1 MTGPPED
8 VSSAGSWDPDGI
20 NTPIS
25 DTSITR
31 SLSGSRLSP
40 SPKSSGR
47 SLPDGEEEFQPRH
60 SISNFAWTKV
70 SSTFERLELHWNDA
84 KAVILRKKVLFIC
97 GVLNI
102 LISGYIIGAYPQF
115 FHHYYSIQLLYLMP
129 IRYYT
134 YYHRGWNY
142 FLADLCYFVNLLCM
156 CAIWLFPRSKT
167 LFIGTYCLAFGNNA
181 FGIALWRNSMVF
193 HSLEK
198 TTTVFVHIM
207 PCVALHCLV
216 HLLPPDLQEERFP
229 AIWAIKT
236 FTSVS
241 QTHNSLSDGIFW
253 STVTYATWQVSY
265 YFMISQQH
273 REEIAAGRP
282 TSFTWLRNSFSK
294 VYCIGEYIHR
304 LPESFQEPI
313 FMIIQ
318 YCYVVLTTVPCPIW
332 FWYRYAS
339 GGFLLVVFSW
349 SMYNSATYYIEIF
362 GRHNQNE
369 LEDIETEEQKWQDLR
384 DQGRSVLMT
393 ATMDRGTQLRTMIS
407 GSRVEV

>member
-25 DTSITR
+25 DTSITK
-31 SLSGSRLSP
+31 SLSGSQLSP

-60 SISNFAWTKV
+60 SISNFAGTKV
-70 SSTFERLELHWNDA
+70 SNTFERLERHWNDA

-102 LISGYIIGAYPQF
+102 LISGYILGACPQF
-115 FHHYYSIQLLYLMP
+115 FHHYYTIQLLYLMP

-236 FTSVS
+236 FTSV
-241 QTHNSLSDGIFW
+241 
-253 STVTYATWQVSY
+253 
-265 YFMISQQH
+265 
-273 REEIAAGRP
+273 
-282 TSFTWLRNSFSK
+282 
-294 VYCIGEYIHR
+294 
-304 LPESFQEPI
+304 
-313 FMIIQ
+313 
-318 YCYVVLTTVPCPIW
+318 
-332 FWYRYAS
+332 
-339 GGFLLVVFSW
+339 
-349 SMYNSATYYIEIF
+349 
-362 GRHNQNE
+362 
-369 LEDIETEEQKWQDLR
+369 
-384 DQGRSVLMT
+384 
-393 ATMDRGTQLRTMIS
+393 
-407 GSRVEV
+407 